1 MSTPNPYAA
10 PRAPVADAAEAPRNF
25 LPTGRAVPAA
35 RGWSWIVDGWELFK
49 RQPGAWIALVIVAL
63 LIFIGMALVPFLGSL
78 AGMVLTP
85 VFAGGIFAA
94 CREQDQGRPLTVSH
108 LFAGFR
114 ERFGTLLSIG
124 LIYSRHHDRGHA
136 RRGCRH
142 RCGACWTLVGSGG
155 GPRGDGQA
163 WASRS
168 RLRGLIVF
176 ALLLPVFMAFWFA
189 PALAMFH
196 QQGPAEAMKA
206 SFVAC
211 LKNVVPFLVYSVVLM
226 PLAFV
231 ASIPLGLGW
240 LVLGPVLAAS
250 PLHELSRHLFQRVA
264 RRGRPRATPGRRLHQ
279 PQRAERAGVAAR
291 VVARSRSAARGPG

>member
-94 CREQDQGRPLTVSH
+94 CREQDQGRPLAVSH

-114 ERFGTLLSIG
+114 ERFGTLVSIG
-124 LIYSRHHDRGHA
+124 FINLGITIAAMLVAGILT
-136 RRGCRH
+136 
-142 RCGACWTLVGSGG
+142 GAGMWTFLGSGTNPEAVAG
-155 GPRGDGQA
+155 M
-163 WASRS
+163 
-168 RLRGLIVF
+168 GLTLLLAVLVMF
-176 ALLLPVFMAFWFA
+176 ALLLPLFMALWFA
-189 PALAMFH
+189 PALAVFH

-206 SFVAC
+206 SFVGC
-211 LKNVVPFLVYSVVLM
+211 LKNILPFFVYSVVGML
-226 PLAFV
+226 LAIV
-231 ASIPLGLGW
+231 ASIPFGLGW
-240 LVLGPVLAAS
+240 LVLGPVMAAS
-250 PLHELSRHLFQRVA
+250 LYTSYRDIFFD
-264 RRGRPRATPGRRLHQ
+264 
-279 PQRAERAGVAAR
+279 
-291 VVARSRSAARGPG
+291 